1 MLRNVDRR
9 LPLMAQ
15 ASLYPRSLSRL
26 PRPGCFRCS
35 SPQTAGFSASAW
47 RCESRSLKYLEKMR
61 VAQEAWDLKAER
73 IKNGAETG
81 LWDLLESR
89 GFIKDIAGNRDQVR
103 ELMRVKRIGAYV
115 GIDPTAPSL
124 HVGHLVPLMP
134 IFWMYMHGYRAVT
147 LLGGATAK
155 IGDPSGRLKDRDST
169 GSDFAKNMAS
179 IHYQLK
185 RMWTN
190 VEAQARQYGFEQDW
204 AWRRD
209 LVNNNRW
216 WNKQPMLEVL
226 RRLGQHVRVGP
237 MLSRDMVKR
246 KMTEGD
252 GLSFAELSY
261 TLMQGWDFFELNR
274 QLGVQMQIGGSDQFG
289 NIVTGIDAVKT
300 LRISENKA
308 TPDNKFPADLQNN
321 PVGFTVPLLTN
332 SDGEKIGK
340 SSGGGNMWLDVFQ
353 TTAYDLYGYFVRQPD
368 ADVERLLKLLTF
380 IPNDEIRLLMQQH
393 ETDPRERVA
402 QHKLAFEVLTLVH
415 GSEVARRAKI
425 DHATLHGKDP
435 NPIQFT
441 HDPEVHATPTNIASS
456 IQMQLPKSL
465 VEQGNV
471 ARILYAAGLA
481 SSVSD
486 GNRLAIQKAVYIGGR
501 PGKARGAMNSGQL
514 DFKPV
519 SLWFPE
525 ETQQFIVEEKLLIL
539 RKGKHNVRIIELLS
553 DEEYAASGQQYPGQ
567 PFTGK
572 LRAVRNDMKA
582 LAEAQQSLAAETDQG
597 KAQETLSGFEGELL
611 ALADRVSDLRKQLD
625 WSKEHFNAS
634 KHNPSSSPKAVGIKM
649 RRLEKQYAK
658 LKESAELLKAQT
670 GEGSSSEDTSSD
682 SATNKDS

>member
-1 MLRNVDRR
+1 MLRNVNRR
-9 LPLMAQ
+9 LSSMAQ
-15 ASLYPRSLSRL
+15 ASLHRRNLSRL
-26 PRPGCFRCS
+26 PPPGCFRCS
-35 SPQTAGFSASAW
+35 SPQTASFSGSAW
-47 RCESRSLKYLEKMR
+47 RCESRSIKYKEKMR
-61 VAQEAWDLKAER
+61 LAQVEWDLRAEK
-73 IKNGAETG
+73 IKDGTETG

-89 GFIKDIAGNRDQVR
+89 GFIKDVAGNRDHIR
-103 ELMRVKRIGAYV
+103 ELMRVKRIGGYV

-155 IGDPSGRLKDRDST
+155 IGDPTGRLKDRNPN

-179 IHYQLK
+179 LHYQLK
-185 RMWTN
+185 RMWVN
-190 VEAQARQYGFEQDW
+190 VEAQARQYGFEPDW

-226 RRLGQHVRVGP
+226 QRLGRHVRVGP

-261 TLMQGWDFFELNR
+261 TLMQGWDFFELNKQMGI
-274 QLGVQMQIGGSDQFG
+274 QLQIGGSDQFG
-289 NIVTGIDAVKT
+289 NIVVGIDAVKT
-300 LRISENKA
+300 LRASENLSVHDDRFGEG
-308 TPDNKFPADLQNN
+308 PMVN

-353 TTAYDLYGYFVRQPD
+353 TPAYDLYGYFVRQPD

-380 IPNDEIRLLMQQH
+380 IPNKEISLLMREH
-393 ETDPRERVA
+393 EADPRERVA

-415 GSEVARRAKI
+415 GVEVARRAKN
-425 DHATLHGKDP
+425 DHATLHGKDST
-435 NPIQFT
+435 PIQFT
-441 HDPEVHATPTNIASS
+441 HDPEVHATPTNMAGS

-471 ARILYAAGLA
+471 ARILFAAGLA

-501 PGKARGAMNSGQL
+501 PGKARGPMNSGQL

-519 SLWFPE
+519 SLWFPQ

-539 RKGKHNVRIIELLS
+539 RKGKHRVRIIELLT
-553 DEEYAASGQQYPGQ
+553 DEEYAASGQTYPGQ
-567 PFTGK
+567 PGTGR
-572 LRAVRNDMKA
+572 LRAVRNDMRA
-582 LAEAQQSLAAETDQG
+582 LTEAQNSLAAEIDEG
-597 KAQETLSGFEGELL
+597 KAKDALSGFSTEMLS
-611 ALADRVSDLRKQLD
+611 LADRVSDLRKQLD
-625 WSKEHFNAS
+625 WSKEHYNSA
-634 KHNPSSSPKAVGIKM
+634 KHNPTSSPKAVGLKIH
-649 RRLEKQYAK
+649 RLEKQYEK
-658 LKESAELLKAQT
+658 LKESEELLKRKT
-670 GEGSSSEDTSSD
+670 WEGWPEEDTSSD
-682 SATNKDS
+682 SATNKHS